1 MTLENTLQHET
12 PDKESSNTN
21 CNQKKQTKHDEYKQK
36 AWILICASIFFSIA
50 IFTSYFLNFHGG
62 VSLDNAD
69 WGTFG
74 DFIGGIL
81 NPIFG
86 FLGLIALL
94 WTINLQIKELE
105 ATRQELENTRQELAR
120 AAKAQENS
128 EVLLRA
134 QTITQ
139 TKQQFENTF
148 FSLLGQHND
157 SLNTIS
163 EMMRSHDNGIYMALM
178 NNIKDA
184 NKELKRYDS
193 LWGGYFR
200 ILYQLLKFLFLN
212 YPDSSVSKKE
222 NKNRSF
228 TNEEIQ
234 ANIDSNEKMYA
245 NMIRSFLNHSVTQVL
260 AVNCYF
266 EKDYN
271 ETYIQYKLLLER
283 YSFLEH
289 MPFTYNDNEV
299 QALIDTK
306 SFYSKKAFGNNAF
319 L

>member
-1 MTLENTLQHET
+1 MSSENTLQYET
-12 PDKESSNTN
+12 PDKKILNTDY
-21 CNQKKQTKHDEYKQK
+21 NQEKQTKHDEYKQK
-36 AWILICASIFFSIA
+36 AWILICVSIFFSIA

-74 DFIGGIL
+74 DFVGGIL

-148 FSLLGQHND
+148 FALLGQHND
-157 SLNTIS
+157 SLNSIS
-163 EMMRSHDNGIYMALM
+163 VMMRTHDNGIYMALIN

-212 YPDSSVSKKE
+212 YPDTSVSKKE
-222 NKNRSF
+222 NRSF

-234 ANIDSNEKMYA
+234 QTNIDSNGKMYA

-289 MPFTYNDNEV
+289 MPFTSNDNEMQV
-299 QALIDTK
+299 LVETK

>member
-1 MTLENTLQHET
+1 MTLENNLQHET
-12 PDKESSNTN
+12 PDQEISKTD
-21 CNQKKQTKHDEYKQK
+21 CNKKKQTKHDEYKQN
-36 AWILICASIFFSIA
+36 AWILICVSIFFLIA

-128 EVLLRA
+128 EILLRA

-148 FSLLGQHND
+148 FALLGQHND

-163 EMMRSHDNGIYMALM
+163 DMMRRYDNEIHTALIK
-178 NNIKDA
+178 NIKDA

-193 LWGGYFR
+193 FWGGYFR

-212 YPDSSVSKKE
+212 YPDASISKKE
-222 NKNRSF
+222 KRSF

-245 NMIRSFLNHSVTQVL
+245 NMIRSFLNHTVTQVL

-289 MPFTYNDNEV
+289 MPFTYNDNER

-306 SFYSKKAFGNNAF
+306 SFYSEKAFGNNAF